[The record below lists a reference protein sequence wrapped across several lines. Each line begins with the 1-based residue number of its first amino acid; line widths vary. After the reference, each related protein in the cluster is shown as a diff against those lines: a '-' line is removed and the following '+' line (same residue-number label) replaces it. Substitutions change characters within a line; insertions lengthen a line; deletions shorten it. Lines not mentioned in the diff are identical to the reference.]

1 VKNSI
6 CYICDRFNHKLG
18 QLKFVLSALVTFIAL
33 DPTAATSSDR
43 QLDSLASRVTS
54 TPVKI
59 AKRDSVLNSKGKLP
73 TADGIYLYGQS
84 PQTNQ
89 LGQEYMIF
97 EMQQGKVTGALYLP
111 QSEFSCFEGSLKS
124 DRLSVTVAADA
135 NSEADAAQVAAVG
148 NSQIEDDYSQISSP
162 YAVGLQNYYQL
173 QNITDNDRRI
183 LTACQHNNRQ

>member
-1 VKNSI
+1 MKNSI

-43 QLDSLASRVTS
+43 QLDPLASRVTS

-59 AKRDSVLNSKGKLP
+59 AKKDSVVNPKGKLP

-84 PQTNQ
+84 PRTNQ

-97 EMQQGKVTGALYLP
+97 EMRQGKVTGAFYLP
-111 QSEFSCFEGSLKS
+111 QSEFSCFEGSLISNK
-124 DRLSVTVAADA
+124 LSVTVAADE
-135 NSEADAAQVAAVG
+135 NSEANSAQVAAA
-148 NSQIEDDYSQISSP
+148 NSKIEDNYAQIPSP

-173 QNITDNDRRI
+173 ANISDNDRRI
-183 LTACQHNNRQ
+183 LTTCQSYERK